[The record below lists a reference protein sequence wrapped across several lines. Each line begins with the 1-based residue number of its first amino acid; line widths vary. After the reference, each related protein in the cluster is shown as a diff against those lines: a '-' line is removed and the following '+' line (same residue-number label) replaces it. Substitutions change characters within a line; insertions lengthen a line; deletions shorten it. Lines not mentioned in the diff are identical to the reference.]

1 MATQRDIRNRI
12 QAISN
17 TKKITKTM
25 EMVSTAKMK
34 KAQDRYEMTKPYD
47 SKIGE
52 IISNLLSSGASV
64 EENPFF
70 KQLKKPTRALILQFT
85 SNRGLCGS
93 FNTNIINQTL
103 SLKKKLNSEGV
114 EVLLYVVGKK
124 GIGYLSFI
132 KEKIFKSALNKET
145 KFTFS
150 DASDLGVELT
160 SMFLEAEVDEVY
172 ISYSK
177 VNSSV
182 NQRPDIIKIFPI
194 TSDIDKN
201 NMNSPRNTGISSS
214 YIYDPNPWKIFS
226 YIIPLY
232 VKVRILSCFLQTSFS
247 EQFARRVAMKN
258 ASDAS
263 TDMIRELTI
272 SYNRARQA
280 RITKE
285 ISEIIGGAAGLD

>member
-12 QAISN
+12 QSISN

-47 SKIGE
+47 NKIGE
-52 IISNLLSSGASV
+52 IISNLLSSGVSV
-64 EENPFF
+64 GDNPFF
-70 KQLKKPTRALILQFT
+70 KELKNPTKALILQFT

-93 FNTNIINQTL
+93 FNTSIINQTL
-103 SLKKKLNSEGV
+103 TLKKKLNSEGR
-114 EVLLYVVGKK
+114 EVLLYIIGKK
-124 GIGYLSFI
+124 GIGYLNFI

-150 DASDLGVELT
+150 DAADLGSEIT
-160 SMFLEAEVDEVY
+160 SMFLEGEVDEVY
-172 ISYSK
+172 ISYNK

-182 NQRPDIIKIFPI
+182 NQKPEIVKILPI
-194 TSDIDKN
+194 TSETKKN
-201 NMNSPRNTGISSS
+201 DMKYGAQAE
-214 YIYDPNPWKIFS
+214 YIFDPDPWRIFS

-232 VKVRILSCFLQTSFS
+232 IKVRILSCFFQTAFS
-247 EQFARRVAMKN
+247 EQFSRRIAMKN

-285 ISEIIGGAAGLD
+285 ISEIIGGAAGLE